1 MRKYLSILFSLLLL
15 PLSMFAN
22 RVEDY
27 IVVPS
32 IPYVAED
39 VVTVDDLTVSDN
51 VARVDDFTVSENVVA
66 VEDLTVSEDVARVE
80 DYIVVPSIPSVS
92 DDVVTVDD
100 LTVADDVVTV
110 DDFTISENIARVV
123 DYIVVPSIPY
133 VAEDIATVDDFSV
146 AEDVAR
152 VVDYIVVPSIPSVY
166 EDVATVEDLTASE
179 DVATIDD
186 FTVSEDVARVEDYI
200 VVPSVPYVSDDVVAV
215 EDFTVPEDVARVEDF
230 TVAEDVVTNTDATN
244 ITPTPDA
251 TTDDDSY
258 KFFVDGY
265 FAPLA
270 RIARK
275 NTFAV
280 GGRASVDFHFV
291 KEFSLGYYIH
301 GEYYLSPL
309 GSRTGR
315 LVGLET
321 ELETGLNITFPIF
334 ERGNFKFKLGTDVG
348 YYMQYLQYE
357 SMIST
362 KTHLSYNGLM
372 LRPTFTI
379 QFTHLWGM
387 PIGLSFYYQ
396 VTAIIPYNDYNG
408 FGMYIQL

>member
-15 PLSMFAN
+15 PLSVFAN
-22 RVEDY
+22 RVVDYIVVPSSPYVYEDVVTVDDFTVSEDVARVEDFTVSDNVVTIDDFTVSDNVVTVDDFTVSDNVVAVDDSTVAEDVVRVDDSTVSVARVEDY

-39 VVTVDDLTVSDN
+39 VVT
-51 VARVDDFTVSENVVA
+51 
-66 VEDLTVSEDVARVE
+66 
-80 DYIVVPSIPSVS
+80 I
-92 DDVVTVDD
+92 DD
-100 LTVADDVVTV
+100 LTVAEDIVTIE
-110 DDFTISENIARVV
+110 DFTV
-123 DYIVVPSIPY
+123 
-133 VAEDIATVDDFSV
+133 
-146 AEDVAR
+146 
-152 VVDYIVVPSIPSVY
+152 
-166 EDVATVEDLTASE
+166 SE

-186 FTVSEDVARVEDYI
+186 FTVSADIARVDDFT
-200 VVPSVPYVSDDVVAV
+200 VSDSVVAV
-215 EDFTVPEDVARVEDF
+215 DDV
-230 TVAEDVVTNTDATN
+230 TVAENVVTNTDATN
-244 ITPTPDA
+244 ITTTPDVK
-251 TTDDDSY
+251 TQDDSY

>member
-15 PLSMFAN
+15 PLSVFAN
-22 RVEDY
+22 RVVDY
-27 IVVPS
+27 IVVPC
-32 IPYVAED
+32 IPYVYED
-39 VVTVDDLTVSDN
+39 VVTVDDSTVDESIATVEDFTVSEDVVAVDDLTVSEDVAKVDDFTVSEN
-51 VARVDDFTVSENVVA
+51 VATVDDFSVSEDVATVDDFTVSENVATVDAFTVSEDVITIDDFTVSENVCAIEDFTVSEDITTVDDFTVSENVVA
-66 VEDLTVSEDVARVE
+66 VEDLTVSEDVA
-80 DYIVVPSIPSVS
+80 
-92 DDVVTVDD
+92 
-100 LTVADDVVTV
+100 
-110 DDFTISENIARVV
+110 
-123 DYIVVPSIPY
+123 
-133 VAEDIATVDDFSV
+133 
-146 AEDVAR
+146 
-152 VVDYIVVPSIPSVY
+152 
-166 EDVATVEDLTASE
+166 TVED
-179 DVATIDD
+179 
-186 FTVSEDVARVEDYI
+186 FNVSEK
-200 VVPSVPYVSDDVVAV
+200 VVAV
-215 EDFTVPEDVARVEDF
+215 EDFNVS
-230 TVAEDVVTNTDATN
+230 EDVVKVDDSTVDENVVSNTDATN
-244 ITPTPDA
+244 ITTTPDA

>member
-1 MRKYLSILFSLLLL
+1 MRKYVSILFLLLLL

-22 RVEDY
+22 RVVDY
-27 IVVPS
+27 IVVPC
-32 IPYVAED
+32 IPYVYEDVATVDDSTVDEDVATVDDFTVADNVVTVDDFTVSQDIATVEDFTVSED
-39 VVTVDDLTVSDN
+39 VVTVDDSTVSED
-51 VARVDDFTVSENVVA
+51 VITVDDSTVSENV
-66 VEDLTVSEDVARVE
+66 ARVE
-80 DYIVVPSIPSVS
+80 D
-92 DDVVTVDD
+92 
-100 LTVADDVVTV
+100 
-110 DDFTISENIARVV
+110 
-123 DYIVVPSIPY
+123 
-133 VAEDIATVDDFSV
+133 
-146 AEDVAR
+146 
-152 VVDYIVVPSIPSVY
+152 
-166 EDVATVEDLTASE
+166 
-179 DVATIDD
+179 
-186 FTVSEDVARVEDYI
+186 FTVSDN
-200 VVPSVPYVSDDVVAV
+200 VVAV
-215 EDFTVPEDVARVEDF
+215 EDFTVAEDVATVEDF
-230 TVAEDVVTNTDATN
+230 TVSEDVVTVEDFTVSEEVVAVEDFTVSKDIAPVEDFTVSEDVVTNTDATN
-244 ITPTPDA
+244 ITTTPDA

-265 FAPLA
+265 FAPLM

>member
-1 MRKYLSILFSLLLL
+1 M
-15 PLSMFAN
+15 
-22 RVEDY
+22 
-27 IVVPS
+27 
-32 IPYVAED
+32 
-39 VVTVDDLTVSDN
+39 
-51 VARVDDFTVSENVVA
+51 
-66 VEDLTVSEDVARVE
+66 
-80 DYIVVPSIPSVS
+80 
-92 DDVVTVDD
+92 
-100 LTVADDVVTV
+100 
-110 DDFTISENIARVV
+110 
-123 DYIVVPSIPY
+123 
-133 VAEDIATVDDFSV
+133 
-146 AEDVAR
+146 
-152 VVDYIVVPSIPSVY
+152 
-166 EDVATVEDLTASE
+166 
-179 DVATIDD
+179 
-186 FTVSEDVARVEDYI
+186 
-200 VVPSVPYVSDDVVAV
+200 
-215 EDFTVPEDVARVEDF
+215 
-230 TVAEDVVTNTDATN
+230 
-244 ITPTPDA
+244 
-251 TTDDDSY
+251 
-258 KFFVDGY
+258 DGY